1 MTSEKTMALFT
12 KSDAGKLDDSKDQSP
27 HSLAELT
34 KQLGHVGALVSAAN
48 ERLAEY
54 LAARESESAAHNEQ
68 FAGALGAEFSR
79 LADKLDRLTTSGL
92 VEGGEVTAAPSEVST
107 LTAPVNDQ
115 FEKLESKLDD
125 LLTRTSG
132 GDGSGTQAVAELLET
147 MKAQTSSMSTAI
159 QQLQDQMAS
168 GFENLADLLRPED
181 EPEEDETA
189 PAGVVDWQR
198 AILGELSENP
208 GLSFQREQLMSG
220 VLEGEPAACGLA
232 GQLLVFQ
239 SAPPERLPTLL
250 KDLGEAYYRW
260 QPKTTPEANTMEDA
274 LVTWLHGRCEAAG
287 IYNTIELVHPGERF
301 DSARHNA
308 SSRGVE
314 IMKVLGWI
322 VLRDNGR
329 VYMKASVDVR

>member
-1 MTSEKTMALFT
+1 MALFS
-12 KSDAGKLDDSKDQSP
+12 KSDANKLDDSDGQSSP
-27 HSLAELT
+27 SLAELT
-34 KQLGHVGALVSAAN
+34 KQLGHVGQLVSEAN
-48 ERLAEY
+48 ERLARY

-79 LADKLDRLTTSGL
+79 LADKLDKLTAGSV
-92 VEGGEVTAAPSEVST
+92 VEDVQKRELAAAPSEGPT
-107 LTAPVNDQ
+107 PTAPLSEQLENL
-115 FEKLESKLDD
+115 EAKLNE
-125 LLTRTSG
+125 LLTRTAG
-132 GDGSGTQAVAELLET
+132 ADGSGTQAVAKVLE
-147 MKAQTSSMSTAI
+147 MIQGHNASVSAAI
-159 QQLQDQMAS
+159 QQLQGQTAT
-168 GFENLADLLRPED
+168 GFESLADLLRPEEEPD
-181 EPEEDETA
+181 EEQAT
-189 PAGVVDWQR
+189 PAGFIDWQR
-198 AILGELSENP
+198 AILGWELSENP
-208 GLSFQREQLMSG
+208 ALAFHREQLMSG

-260 QPKTTPEANTMEDA
+260 QPKTSPQTSPMEDA
-274 LVTWLHGRCEAAG
+274 LVAWLHSRCEAAG
-287 IYNTIELVHPGERF
+287 INNTIELVHPGERF

-314 IMKVLGWI
+314 ITQVLGWI

>member
-1 MTSEKTMALFT
+1 MALFS

-34 KQLGHVGALVSAAN
+34 KQLGHVGALVSEAN

-54 LAARESESAAHNEQ
+54 LAARESQSAAHNEQ

-92 VEGGEVTAAPSEVST
+92 VEGGESREVTAAPSEAST
-107 LTAPVNDQ
+107 LTAPVNEQ

-125 LLTRTSG
+125 LLTRTSA

-147 MKAQTSSMSTAI
+147 MKAQTSSVSTAI
-159 QQLQDQMAS
+159 QQLHSQMTT
-168 GFENLADLLRPED
+168 GFENLADLLQPEE
-181 EPEEDETA
+181 EPEEAETT
-189 PAGVVDWQR
+189 PAGAVDWQR
-198 AILGELSENP
+198 AILGQELSEDP
-208 GLSFQREQLMSG
+208 ALAFQREQLMSG

-260 QPKTTPEANTMEDA
+260 QPKTTPEANPMEDA
-274 LVTWLHGRCEAAG
+274 LVAWLHGRCEAAG

-314 IMKVLGWI
+314 ILKVLGWI

-329 VYMKASVDVR
+329 VSMKASVDVR